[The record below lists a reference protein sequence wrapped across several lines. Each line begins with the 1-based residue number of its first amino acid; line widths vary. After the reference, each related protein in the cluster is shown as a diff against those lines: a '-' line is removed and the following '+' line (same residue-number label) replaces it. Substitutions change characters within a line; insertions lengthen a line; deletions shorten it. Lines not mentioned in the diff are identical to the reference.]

1 MTGDVIFDGTEN
13 SNQGSDVAETSKQ
26 AYKQLMTSGEG
37 RNQKRKVLE
46 ALQAMKY
53 LPTIDEL
60 VHETLDGWE
69 KSTVSGRLNDLKDL
83 DLVSDLCGDAKRE
96 SNYSGIKSKVW
107 SVTDKGES
115 VLEEISE

>member
-13 SNQGSDVAETSKQ
+13 SNGGDVAETSKQ

-37 RNQKRKVLE
+37 RNQKRRVLE

-60 VHETLDGWE
+60 VHESLAGWE